1 MNKVED
7 LDGDD
12 FMPNEDLYVLRA
24 FGSDGWLSKTLPG
37 YAMREGQFRLAQK
50 IDTVFKHSRDL
61 VAEGPTGIGKS
72 LAYLVPLAYRTSK
85 HRRRGLIVT
94 ANIAL
99 QEQLINKD
107 LPLLQKALPWGFG
120 FALHKGR
127 NNYLCK
133 DAAKNLLEKEKD
145 GRHRL
150 HILDEKEGHNQHDRI
165 AAWAAGTET
174 GDVSDL
180 PFEPLPKVWSRFSVT
195 SEECAKGYCP
205 SNNSCWA
212 NSAFG
217 KLGNAQIVV
226 TNYHIFF
233 GQLQG
238 EHLFDYDY
246 VIFDEAH
253 KAADIARDFYGFKIT
268 PYTFRWLANRL
279 NNEPHL
285 KKQVEQHSANFFLEL
300 EQHYRSSDYRT
311 RIKDRSVFRT
321 IALGG
326 ALLQIERIFDA
337 RTNKYAELVK
347 KADADAACSNEEKFK
362 LKRGLFDA
370 VRATSLTKR
379 LQANLE
385 SAAKLDEDYVYYLEE
400 DRDQLALKAK
410 KLDIS
415 KELENGL
422 WGGDLEGKRLGD
434 RAAQSLVLLSA
445 TMSVGGSFEHIM
457 KDLGITGVNTDLFAA
472 ESPFDWRRQAIVI
485 VPEDFPDP
493 KDDVFRIKVGQA
505 LGYIVEQARGRT
517 LGLFTSWVG
526 LNTAYELLKPRCKY
540 RILKQGDMPRGKL
553 IEEFKKDQ
561 SSVLLGVESFWQGID
576 VPGDSLACLVIDKLP
591 FPSLEDPILDALQE
605 RWDAV
610 GAPMNHPRSPFDS
623 YSVPRMVLSLKQG
636 FGRLIRTTSDRGVVV
651 ILDRR
656 VHTAYQRYGKVLL
669 NSLPPTPQSVDLDD
683 VGRFL
688 K

>member
-1 MNKVED
+1 
-7 LDGDD
+7 
-12 FMPNEDLYVLRA
+12 
-24 FGSDGWLSKTLPG
+24 
-37 YAMREGQFRLAQK
+37 
-50 IDTVFKHSRDL
+50 
-61 VAEGPTGIGKS
+61 
-72 LAYLVPLAYRTSK
+72 
-85 HRRRGLIVT
+85 
-94 ANIAL
+94 
-99 QEQLINKD
+99 
-107 LPLLQKALPWGFG
+107 
-120 FALHKGR
+120 
-127 NNYLCK
+127 
-133 DAAKNLLEKEKD
+133 
-145 GRHRL
+145 
-150 HILDEKEGHNQHDRI
+150 
-165 AAWAAGTET
+165 
-174 GDVSDL
+174 
-180 PFEPLPKVWSRFSVT
+180 
-195 SEECAKGYCP
+195 
-205 SNNSCWA
+205 
-212 NSAFG
+212 
-217 KLGNAQIVV
+217 
-226 TNYHIFF
+226 
-233 GQLQG
+233 
-238 EHLFDYDY
+238 
-246 VIFDEAH
+246 
-253 KAADIARDFYGFKIT
+253 
-268 PYTFRWLANRL
+268 
-279 NNEPHL
+279 
-285 KKQVEQHSANFFLEL
+285 
-300 EQHYRSSDYRT
+300 
-311 RIKDRSVFRT
+311 
-321 IALGG
+321 
-326 ALLQIERIFDA
+326 
-337 RTNKYAELVK
+337 
-347 KADADAACSNEEKFK
+347 
-362 LKRGLFDA
+362 
-370 VRATSLTKR
+370 
-379 LQANLE
+379 
-385 SAAKLDEDYVYYLEE
+385 
-400 DRDQLALKAK
+400 
-410 KLDIS
+410 
-415 KELENGL
+415 
-422 WGGDLEGKRLGD
+422 
-434 RAAQSLVLLSA
+434 
-445 TMSVGGSFEHIM
+445 M